1 MNMNYLSENE
11 TKHQTNLHD
20 NAFTENLEN
29 MSNEQLTKL
38 MYELCD
44 LYTKHDSQTNEFFGL
59 NEYFRLQIDFIVNY
73 AKRERN
79 ITI

>member
-1 MNMNYLSENE
+1 M
-11 TKHQTNLHD
+11 TQQTQTEQITLHD
-20 NAFTENLEN
+20 NAFTENLQQ

-38 MYELCD
+38 MYQLCD
-44 LYTKHDSQTNEFFGL
+44 LYAKHDSQTDEFFGL

-79 ITI
+79 III

>member
-1 MNMNYLSENE
+1 MT
-11 TKHQTNLHD
+11 TKTQLTLHTND
-20 NAFTENLEN
+20 FTENLQH
-29 MSNEQLTKL
+29 MTNEQLTKL

-44 LYTKHDSQTNEFFGL
+44 LYTKYDSQTDEFFGI

-79 ITI
+79 III